1 MHITSLSGIRDFK
14 LRWLSLKLIRR
25 KNMNTNK
32 PIELNVSSIEEKPE
46 KVKPFYPDKLMKAEH
61 MLPA

>member
-1 MHITSLSGIRDFK
+1 
-14 LRWLSLKLIRR
+14 
-25 KNMNTNK
+25 MNTNK

-46 KVKPFYPDKLMKAEH
+46 KVKPVYPDKLMKAEH